1 MLWSCFVAPASLHLT
16 KRLAQTYHSQE
27 YGVPIIATH
36 TDILLARPRPY
47 GRRASSCCG
56 PSLQSICYIQSVE
69 AQIVTAEFSDSL
81 ENDTAIVSEGM
92 LEWCDVWAF
101 GVS

>member
-1 MLWSCFVAPASLHLT
+1 MLWAKFAINLLHP
-16 KRLAQTYHSQE
+16 K
-27 YGVPIIATH
+27 
-36 TDILLARPRPY
+36 
-47 GRRASSCCG
+47 
-56 PSLQSICYIQSVE
+56 E
-69 AQIVTAEFSDSL
+69 AQIVTAEFSESL